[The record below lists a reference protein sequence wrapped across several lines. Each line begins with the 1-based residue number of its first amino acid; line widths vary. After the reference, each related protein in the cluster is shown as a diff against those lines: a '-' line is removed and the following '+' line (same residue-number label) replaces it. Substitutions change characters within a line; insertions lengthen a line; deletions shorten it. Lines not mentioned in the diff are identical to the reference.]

1 MNKGRHGHRKRGPV
15 SRFFRNIQRYFREV
29 FVSGSA
35 PKEYRPY
42 LGPAA
47 SDEEIEAKT
56 YVNPRTPDQI
66 RKKIAREK
74 RRRLSSL
81 FSFRTIQEKIER
93 SRHERK
99 KRNYKRKVQQ
109 RLKRAERKENRIQ
122 FIRRY
127 FPGYKKIG
135 GLDLDY
141 TAVEGS
147 AEPGKLKTQSSLTYL
162 VNSTILFIIAHLLV
176 YMIYQFTVLFMAAG
190 WRIDSVLFYYDLAFN
205 DFSPLWFRTNIIIVT
220 LSGPVISI
228 IIGFI
233 FLRFFAI
240 RANLGKHT
248 RLFFLWIGLH
258 GFNLFLGAFAS
269 GVSFDE
275 GFGYVA
281 AWLYLNM
288 FWKILFSLTFLFLL
302 GVIGYY
308 AAPRFLDTSYSL
320 TRIKPENRFKF
331 LLYQAFLPWI
341 IGTGIILLVK
351 IPNNLPYDT
360 GNLITLVFAVVP
372 LIFNRKAR
380 PSKLFT
386 SEKRPNQIKWFVL
399 GVMVILMLVYRL
411 GLNDGLHIKLFY
423 RFSFSLD
430 ITPL

>member
-1 MNKGRHGHRKRGPV
+1 VRKERHGHRKRGPV

-29 FVSGSA
+29 FVSGST

-47 SDEEIEAKT
+47 SDDEIRAKT
-56 YVNPRTPDQI
+56 YENPRTPDQI
-66 RKKIAREK
+66 RKRIAREK
-74 RRRLSSL
+74 RQRLYGL
-81 FSFRTIQEKIER
+81 FSLRTIQEKIER

-99 KRNYKRKVQQ
+99 KRRHIRKIQQ
-109 RLKRAERKENRIQ
+109 KQKKAERREQRIQ

-127 FPGYKKIG
+127 FPAYKKIR
-135 GLDLDY
+135 GLDLDFN
-141 TAVEGS
+141 AADS
-147 AEPGKLKTQSSLTYL
+147 SSEPGRMKIQSNLTYL
-162 VNSTILFIIAHLLV
+162 VNSTTLFIISYLLV
-176 YMIYQFTVLFMAAG
+176 YMIYQFTVLFIAAG

-220 LSGPVISI
+220 ISGPVISI

-233 FLRFFAI
+233 FLRFFSV

-248 RLFFLWIGLH
+248 RVFFLWIGLH
-258 GFNLFLGAFAS
+258 GFNMFLGAFAS

-275 GFGYVA
+275 GFGYVV

-308 AAPRFLDTSYSL
+308 TASKFLDTSYSL
-320 TRIKPENRFKF
+320 TRVKPENRFKF
-331 LLYQAFLPWI
+331 LLFQAFLPWI
-341 IGTGIILLVK
+341 IGTGFILLVK

-360 GNLITLVFAVVP
+360 GNLITLVFAVIP
-372 LIFNRKAR
+372 LIFNQKAR
-380 PSKLFT
+380 PSKYFT
-386 SEKRPNQIKWFVL
+386 SEKRPNRIKWFVL
-399 GVMVILMLVYRL
+399 AVMVVLMLVYRL